1 MDEDLW
7 IAGGHGSTRE
17 GQCSLAA
24 VGVTHVVETR
34 GHGDHKWA
42 PGHTLEVIGGRA
54 GGQAGR
60 WADKRAGRPTR

>member
-7 IAGGHGSTRE
+7 IAGDE
-17 GQCSLAA
+17 GCRQGGQRSLAA

-34 GHGDHKWA
+34 GKIEWE

-60 WADKRAGRPTR
+60 WADRRAGRPTR